1 MEPRGGHMGPSRATC
16 KPARRKVDESITRVN
31 ALRTRG
37 AGPPTGRAAA
47 PGRPYTAPMPAPP
60 PRPSTPIEAVLAS
73 SEALTRLSD
82 RLRRSNACFESIAPL
97 LPAALRTQVR
107 PGPID
112 DEGWALLVPHAA
124 AAAKLR
130 QVLPALEAHL
140 RAAGAGPL
148 AIRVRILPG
157 S

>member
-1 MEPRGGHMGPSRATC
+1 M
-16 KPARRKVDESITRVN
+16 
-31 ALRTRG
+31 
-37 AGPPTGRAAA
+37 AA
-47 PGRPYTAPMPAPP
+47 P
-60 PRPSTPIEAVLAS
+60 PRSSTPIDAALAS
-73 SEALTRLSD
+73 CAALTRLSD
-82 RLRRSNACFESIAPL
+82 RLRRSQACFDLVAPL
-97 LPAALRTQVR
+97 LPTALRAQVR

-130 QVLPALEAHL
+130 QCLPALAERLAD
-140 RAAGAGPL
+140 AGAGAV

>member
-1 MEPRGGHMGPSRATC
+1 
-16 KPARRKVDESITRVN
+16 
-31 ALRTRG
+31 
-37 AGPPTGRAAA
+37 
-47 PGRPYTAPMPAPP
+47 MPAPP

-73 SEALTRLSD
+73 SEALNRLSD

-97 LPAALRTQVR
+97 LPAGLRTQVR

-130 QVLPALEAHL
+130 QLLPVLEAHL